1 MSGEYLDDK
10 QQIVSMQYI
19 SDENCVCI
27 TTSKG
32 DVLLTDMQQTLLEC
46 VGSVDAG
53 LVTSLW
59 SPDYELLVLKTGIVC
74 NGFSMEQPKWYKV
87 PV

>member
-32 DVLLTDMQQTLLEC
+32 DVLLIDMQQTLLEC

-53 LVTSLW
+53 LVTSL
-59 SPDYELLVLKTGIVC
+59 
-74 NGFSMEQPKWYKV
+74 
-87 PV
+87 

>member
-1 MSGEYLDDK
+1 
-10 QQIVSMQYI
+10 MQYL

-32 DVLLTDMQQTLLEC
+32 DVLLIDIQQTSLEC
-46 VGSVDAG
+46 VGSVDDG

-59 SPDYELLVLKTGIVC
+59 SPDYELLVLVTGINCSGNFVNPRTC
-74 NGFSMEQPKWYKV
+74 LNIV
-87 PV
+87 

>member
-1 MSGEYLDDK
+1 M
-10 QQIVSMQYI
+10 QQIVSMQYL

-32 DVLLTDMQQTLLEC
+32 DVLLFDTQQTSLEC
-46 VGSVDAG
+46 VGSADDG

-59 SPDYELLVLKTGIVC
+59 SPDYELLVLVTGISC
-74 NGFSMEQPKWYKV
+74 SCDFFNP
-87 PV
+87 

>member
-10 QQIVSMQYI
+10 QQIVSMHYI

-32 DVLLTDMQQTLLEC
+32 DVLLIDMQQTLLKC
-46 VGSVDAG
+46 VGSVYDG

-59 SPDYELLVLKTGIVC
+59 RPDCELLVLKTGIVC
-74 NGFSMEQPKWYKV
+74 NGVSMEQPK
-87 PV
+87 

>member
-27 TTSKG
+27 TTSKE
-32 DVLLTDMQQTLLEC
+32 DALLIDMQQTILEC

-74 NGFSMEQPKWYKV
+74 NGFSMEQLKWYKV